1 MTNLTENIE
10 KYKRHSSSLI
20 SKNNATGAE
29 FGEDELD
36 EDEEESVNPFLV
48 KKQNHKTNAK
58 NYKDDDE
65 DEDESNAS
73 VEEESD
79 DESIFDK
86 LRDEVQHQLYNE

>member
-20 SKNNATGAE
+20 SKNNATG
-29 FGEDELD
+29 GEYGIDDYD

-58 NYKDDDE
+58 NIKDDDE
-65 DEDESNAS
+65 EESKDS

-86 LRDEVQHQLYNE
+86 LRDEV